1 MLQKAIF
8 FAVYTKKMKK
18 ITIDIIY
25 DKIHKN
31 LVNTV
36 ASKGLHD
43 LSTVCQFVF

>member
-8 FAVYTKKMKK
+8 FCGIYKKMKK

-31 LVNTV
+31 LNNTV
-36 ASKGLHD
+36 AGKGLHD